1 MTAQP
6 PLLKTRMLE
15 LSLQCFVLGLFGLV
29 PVLGLPAAIAALVA
43 SGRVRSGSKDTWNA
57 ARPYLLFGHAM
68 AFLGLLISLSLLTW
82 IVFAI
87 VAM

>member
-1 MTAQP
+1 MM
-6 PLLKTRMLE
+6 KSRMIE
-15 LSLQCFVLGLFGLV
+15 LSLRCFVLGMVGLV
-29 PVLGLPAAIAALVA
+29 PLLGLPAAIAALVA
-43 SGRVRSGSKDTWNA
+43 SGRVRAGSQGAWNA

-82 IVFAI
+82 FVFAI